1 MRYTRDMENTLLM
14 VFIGLVALAL
24 IIIAAGIGAV
34 AWYLSKLIAEIT
46 VITRRLHEAGEVAA
60 EDLARLRQSVIAG
73 GSRIAS
79 AWDVFLALV
88 MGRLA
93 PPRRRAPKREPR
105 AQEDGE

>member
-1 MRYTRDMENTLLM
+1 MENTLLM

-60 EDLARLRQSVIAG
+60 ADLQALRQGVIAG
-73 GSRIAS
+73 GGRIMA
-79 AWDVFLALV
+79 AWDMLVALV
-88 MGRLA
+88 AHRLA
-93 PPRRRAPKREPR
+93 PPRRRAPKREAR
-105 AQEDGE
+105 AREEDAE